1 MFKQLSVNAKR
12 ALRAAP
18 IAVALGLG
26 AVASMVS
33 APAQAWY
40 HHGYGPRF
48 GFYVGPGYG
57 YYPPP
62 SYYYPPTVIQ
72 SAPPVYIEQ
81 SPQPAYS
88 APAPAQN
95 SSWYYCA
102 GSRSYYP
109 YVKDCPGGWQ
119 QVAPRPAP

>member
-57 YYPPP
+57 YYPPA
-62 SYYYPPTVIQ
+62 YYYPPTVIQ

>member
-1 MFKQLSVNAKR
+1 MFQQLSVNAKR
-12 ALRAAP
+12 MLRAAP

-26 AVASMVS
+26 AAASMVS
-33 APAQAWY
+33 APALAWY

-48 GFYVGPGYG
+48 GFYIGPGYG
-57 YYPPP
+57 SYPPP
-62 SYYYPPTVIQ
+62 YYYPPVVVQ
-72 SAPPVYIEQ
+72 PAPPPVYIEQ
-81 SPQPAYS
+81 NPQPAYS

-95 SSWYYCA
+95 SWYYCA

-119 QVAPRPAP
+119 QVAPQPAP